1 MQTIYF
7 LCLLSS
13 IFFSNVNSFVPKF
26 NTKNQLVYEP
36 FYDDETQKTVL
47 FHTAVFNKMPNFI
60 YSELISDMN
69 DDNLKVII
77 PTEKPKIKNLEDNL
91 TIIGHSSGAIC
102 ALENCK
108 NKKVKNLILVDPV
121 DNRDLDSDDE
131 KEEIDLSNIEKAL
144 FIYTKK
150 SYDWSI
156 FPFTIPFIPDKYSL
170 KPDYININENGS
182 KCIIEVSKY
191 GHCDIL
197 DKRWADLAHKTIAK
211 GNENR
216 EEIYKYHKWLSYVF
230 KTIAF
235 NDIDN
240 IDNLDKKFK
249 NFKIK
254 KSFLKKKIDEDLE

>member
-1 MQTIYF
+1 MQTIYLF
-7 LCLLSS
+7 CLLST
-13 IFFSNVNSFVPKF
+13 ILLSNVNSFIPKF
-26 NTKNQLVYEP
+26 NTKNQLVFEP
-36 FYDDETQKTVL
+36 FYDDENQKTVL

-60 YSELISDMN
+60 YSELIQNMN
-69 DDNLKVII
+69 HDNLKVII
-77 PTEKPKIKNLEDNL
+77 PGEKIKIKNIEDDL

-102 ALENCK
+102 ALDNCK

-121 DNRDLDSDDE
+121 DNRDSDFDDD
-131 KEEIDLSNIEKAL
+131 EEIDLSNIEKAL

-156 FPFTIPFIPDKYSL
+156 FPFTIPFIPEKYSL
-170 KPDYININENGS
+170 KPDSINISDNGS

-230 KTIAF
+230 KTVAF
-235 NDIDN
+235 DDIDN

-254 KSFLKKKIDEDLE
+254 KSFTKKAKEDELE

>member
-1 MQTIYF
+1 MQTIYLF
-7 LCLLSS
+7 CLLST
-13 IFFSNVNSFVPKF
+13 ILLSNVNSFVPKF
-26 NTKNQLVYEP
+26 STKNQLVFEP
-36 FYDDETQKTVL
+36 FYDDENQKTVL
-47 FHTAVFNKMPNFI
+47 FHSAVFNKMPNFI
-60 YSELISDMN
+60 YSELIQNMN
-69 DDNLKVII
+69 EDNLKVII
-77 PTEKPKIKNLEDNL
+77 PGEKAKIKNLEDDL
-91 TIIGHSSGAIC
+91 TVIGHSSGAIC
-102 ALENCK
+102 ALDNCK

-121 DNRDLDSDDE
+121 DNRDSDFDDD
-131 KEEIDLSNIEKAL
+131 EEIDLSNIEKAL

-156 FPFTIPFIPDKYSL
+156 FPFTIPFIPEKYSL
-170 KPDYININENGS
+170 KPDYINIGDNGS

-197 DKRWADLAHKTIAK
+197 DRRWADLAHKTIAK

-230 KTIAF
+230 KTVAF
-235 NDIDN
+235 DDIDN

-254 KSFLKKKIDEDLE
+254 KSFTKKAKEDELE